1 MKTLICISTGQPLA
15 NLIPVLHFKPEKVLL
30 IATDSFKSKASVFR
44 DMVRNIEQNP
54 DGRPGISVQMIN
66 GCPDTGI
73 ADITRFIEEKVIPH
87 ITDTSQTTVNL
98 TGGTKQHSFVI
109 YQMLADKTA
118 DVFYVD
124 TQNRHLEHY
133 PRPGHPPFTEMLPS
147 ILTID
152 STLKGMG
159 KKRIESESDSKAWQE
174 AVRKRQPLT
183 NFMIDHIG
191 KLQKLIGQ
199 LNTTINYIYPDR
211 SLYKQAKSGELF
223 YFPNDLEAKVL
234 AHGKTLGILKWNGGK
249 QLDFES
255 YHQARYFAGNWMEE
269 YAWLCAQPIGFE
281 ELACNVQF
289 ANLIHNPSENMAPNE
304 IDLLAVHA
312 NAMLAVECKAATMV
326 RQSDVSQ
333 NLFHKLSGVAHR
345 AGGLM
350 CSKLFLSAFPLTF
363 KSGQDIPSLYHAKE
377 QDIHILQYEDLKKLP
392 ELLALWRDKARFS

>member
-87 ITDTSQTTVNL
+87 VTDASQTTVNL

-147 ILTID
+147 ILTIEN
-152 STLKGMG
+152 TLKGMG
-159 KKRIESESDSKAWQE
+159 KRRIEAESDSKSWQE
-174 AVRKRQPLT
+174 AVLKRKPLT
-183 NFMIDHIG
+183 DFMIDHIG
-191 KLQKLIGQ
+191 NLQQLIGQ
-199 LNTTINYIYPDR
+199 LNAIIGSAYKDK
-211 SLYKQAKSGELF
+211 SLYKQAKSVDLF
-223 YFPNDLEAKVL
+223 SMPRGVESKVL
-234 AHGKTLGILKWNGGK
+234 EQGNALGIVKWNGGK
-249 QLDFES
+249 RLDFES
-255 YHQARYFAGNWMEE
+255 YHQARYFSGNWMEE
-269 YAWLCAQPIGFE
+269 YAWLCALQIGFE
-281 ELACNVQF
+281 QLACNVRF
-289 ANLIHNPSENMAPNE
+289 ANLTHNPSENMAPNE

-312 NAMLAVECKAATMV
+312 NAMLAVECKAATKA

-333 NLFHKLSGVAHR
+333 DMFHKLSGVAHR